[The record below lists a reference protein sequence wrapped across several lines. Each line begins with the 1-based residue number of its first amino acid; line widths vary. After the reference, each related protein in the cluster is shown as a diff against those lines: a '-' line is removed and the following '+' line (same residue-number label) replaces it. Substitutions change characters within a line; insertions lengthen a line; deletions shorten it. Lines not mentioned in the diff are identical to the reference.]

1 MYDVKTEFILLIFW
15 EESYSPLCAIN
26 ISYINFWSYVVLFDK
41 NETNAIY
48 VVKNIGTDNSNLN
61 EFSLS
66 KMKNLDAW

>member
-26 ISYINFWSYVVLFDK
+26 ISYIKFWSYIVLLDK
-41 NETNAIY
+41 NETNSIY
-48 VVKNIGTDNSNLN
+48 VVKNIGTDNSKLN